1 MKLLFDTNVILDVL
15 LNREPFANEAIQ
27 LFCAVEEAVLQGV
40 LAATTVTTIFYLST
54 KVLGQVAAKKAISS
68 LLSLFEVA
76 AINRI
81 VLEDALSLSFTDFED
96 AVIYQAAC
104 HANAH
109 GIVTRNIKDYKKSKL
124 PIYSPSELISFLNGN
139 GQAKLKN

>member
-15 LNREPFANEAIQ
+15 LNREPFVNEATQ
-27 LFCAVEEAVLQGV
+27 LFCAVEEGMLQGV

-54 KVLGQVAAKKAISS
+54 KALGQVAAKKAINS
-68 LLSLFEVA
+68 LLSLFEIA

-81 VLEDALSLSFTDFED
+81 VLEDALTLEFTDFED
-96 AVIYQAAC
+96 AVIYQAAY

-109 GIVTRNIKDYKKSKL
+109 GIVTRNTKDYKKSKL
-124 PIYSPSELISFLNGN
+124 PVYNPAELITFLNR
-139 GQAKLKN
+139 KNS